1 MRYMMSAAAKPGL
14 PKTGRMAY
22 PGTGSPYHITAVR
35 EEGSPACIKVV
46 REALGAYGREG
57 YPLVLWLESADPFRG
72 CFTSPALGREIR
84 ICFGSYAEFAG
95 QVGELTEQV
104 RILFWNGKRLET
116 ETWRLP
122 PAGRRADRV
131 LFIRPGRDGNW
142 SGDIYTPGAMRL
154 ETFRNAAEL
163 EVRLRS

>member
-57 YPLVLWLESADPFRG
+57 YPLVLWIDSTDPFRG
-72 CFTSPALGREIR
+72 WFASPALERESR
-84 ICFGSYAEFAG
+84 ICFGSCAEFAR
-95 QVGELTEQV
+95 QIEELTEQV
-104 RILFWNGKRLET
+104 RILFRSGKQNL
-116 ETWRLP
+116 
-122 PAGRRADRV
+122 
-131 LFIRPGRDGNW
+131 
-142 SGDIYTPGAMRL
+142 
-154 ETFRNAAEL
+154 
-163 EVRLRS
+163 

>member
-57 YPLVLWLESADPFRG
+57 YPLVLWIDSTDPFRG
-72 CFTSPALGREIR
+72 WFASPALERETR

-104 RILFWNGKRLET
+104 RTLFRNGRRPET

-131 LFIRPGRDGNW
+131 LFIRPGRDGTW

-154 ETFRNAAEL
+154 EMFRNAAEL
-163 EVRLRS
+163 EMRLRS

>member
-1 MRYMMSAAAKPGL
+1 MRYMMSAAAKQL
-14 PKTGRMAY
+14 PPETEGAV
-22 PGTGSPYHITAVR
+22 HIT
-35 EEGSPACIKVV
+35 VV
-46 REALGAYGREG
+46 RETCGAYGREG

-72 CFTSPALGREIR
+72 CFASPALERESR

-104 RILFWNGKRLET
+104 RTLFRNGKRPET

-122 PAGRRADRV
+122 PADRRADRV
-131 LFIRPGRDGNW
+131 LFIRPGRDGTW
-142 SGDIYTPGAMRL
+142 SGDIYTPGAMQL

-163 EVRLRS
+163 EMLLRS